1 MKKLLKSEVCR
12 SREQCTGALFMGE
25 KSITMLKK
33 KRERER
39 ETKRG
44 NADADVNPNTHK
56 ECEKRE

>member
-25 KSITMLKK
+25 KSITVLKK
-33 KRERER
+33 KRER
-39 ETKRG
+39 KRG